1 MNTRVLRADG
11 EATRSRILEAAGE
24 LIALH
29 GFAETPSKSIAAQ
42 AGVDLASINYHFGS
56 RGGLYQ
62 AVLIEAHRRLIDV
75 ADLQLLVDAPSPAA
89 DKLKALIRQLIE
101 AAGSNAPGWH
111 QAVLAAEILTP
122 SSHIQALFQ
131 SAVPPK
137 AALVKQI
144 LSEITAIPADD
155 PALLRCLISVLAPC
169 FLLVIGRRKIPGP
182 LQELAQQSSEV
193 LAAHLHGFAMGGL
206 EAIARE
212 YRHSAAAHPSKNA
225 SQQN

>member
-11 EATRSRILEAAGE
+11 EVTRSRILEAAGE

-29 GFAETPSKSIAAQ
+29 GFAETPSKAIATQ

-89 DKLKALIRQLIE
+89 DKLKALIRHLIE
-101 AAGSNAPGWH
+101 MGASDAPGWH
-111 QAVLAAEILTP
+111 QAVLAAEILAP

-131 SAVPPK
+131 SAIPPK
-137 AALVKQI
+137 VALVQQI

-155 PALLRCLISVLAPC
+155 PAVFRCLLSVLAPC
-169 FLLVIGRRKIPGP
+169 FLLLIGRRKIPGP
-182 LQELAQQSSEV
+182 LQQVAQQSSDALV
-193 LAAHLHGFAMGGL
+193 AHLHGFAMGGL
-206 EAIARE
+206 NAIAQE
-212 YRHSAAAHPSKNA
+212 YARRAETQTRAQSD
-225 SQQN
+225 